1 VGPEWKGSLRDK
13 ILTQLRAGARWIAD
27 LRASAALELT
37 NFVRALHGEYLPSGP
52 SGDPL
57 RAPAAL
63 PSGRNLH
70 DFDPSLI
77 PTPAACELGKKLA
90 NQLLEEQRRRT
101 GKYPEKV
108 SLVLWYGETI
118 RHQGAMECQALYL
131 MGVEPQWNSRGVV
144 DGLRLIP
151 ESELG
156 RPRVDVVITV
166 AGIYR
171 DGFPDKML
179 LLDRAA
185 RLVQQAGDNALS
197 RNTRRIAE
205 QLRRQGVAADVA
217 EKAASARIF
226 GPAPGD
232 YGAGIA
238 NLIKQSRDAGNTDLI
253 VEAYLRHNNFA
264 YGEQVWG
271 EAVPHAL
278 ASHLKGNEVVVH
290 SRSTNLYGVTDND
303 DFFDF
308 AGGLNLATK
317 VVNGGRPPE
326 FYVANLR
333 ARGRERLQ
341 DFRAFLAAEVNSRFW
356 NPKWIRQ
363 MQAAGY
369 SGAREIA
376 DQLENLYGWQATTP
390 DKVGS
395 AYWERTY
402 QVYVEDRH
410 GLGLREFFDKQN
422 PHARQLMLARL
433 LEVDRQGSYRFA
445 PEQRARLL
453 AEYARSIARFG
464 IACSANTCGNRRLL
478 AAVLS
483 NVRSMRV
490 LNAAELGAFRQ
501 RLREAVASVRPAGG
515 NMVGRARAGPGRI
528 RRVNSNP
535 LSLIEVPMP
544 RFDRVEVIIPFGL
557 ALFGLFLASS
567 GSLGALQ
574 ALWLRRRGANLET
587 LKL

>member
-1 VGPEWKGSLRDK
+1 
-13 ILTQLRAGARWIAD
+13 
-27 LRASAALELT
+27 
-37 NFVRALHGEYLPSGP
+37 
-52 SGDPL
+52 
-57 RAPAAL
+57 
-63 PSGRNLH
+63 
-70 DFDPSLI
+70 
-77 PTPAACELGKKLA
+77 
-90 NQLLEEQRRRT
+90 
-101 GKYPEKV
+101 
-108 SLVLWYGETI
+108 VLWYGETI

-278 ASHLKGNEVVVH
+278 ACHLKGNEVVVH

-317 VVNGGRPPE
+317 VVNGGRAPE

-395 AYWERTY
+395 TYWERTY

-422 PHARQLMLARL
+422 PHARQTHSGPSARSGPSGQL
-433 LEVDRQGSYRFA
+433 PVCTRTKSQTAGRIRPLDRTLRHRLFGEHLRQPQVAGRRA
-445 PEQRARLL
+445 QQRALDEGLECRRAGRLP
-453 AEYARSIARFG
+453 AAASGGAGFSTPGRREHGWAGARGPRPDPHGELQSAIAHRG
-464 IACSANTCGNRRLL
+464 PHAP
-478 AAVLS
+478 
-483 NVRSMRV
+483 
-490 LNAAELGAFRQ
+490 
-501 RLREAVASVRPAGG
+501 VRPGRG
-515 NMVGRARAGPGRI
+515 NHPVRAGPFRL
-528 RRVNSNP
+528 VSC
-535 LSLIEVPMP
+535 IE
-544 RFDRVEVIIPFGL
+544 R
-557 ALFGLFLASS
+557 
-567 GSLGALQ
+567 
-574 ALWLRRRGANLET
+574 
-587 LKL
+587 